1 MFRDISRDFACLGE
15 KELKSH
21 LQPKSNWGTETEG
34 QGEGVISVPFQQ
46 SKNQK

>member
-34 QGEGVISVPFQQ
+34 QGGGGHFCPF
-46 SKNQK
+46 SAE